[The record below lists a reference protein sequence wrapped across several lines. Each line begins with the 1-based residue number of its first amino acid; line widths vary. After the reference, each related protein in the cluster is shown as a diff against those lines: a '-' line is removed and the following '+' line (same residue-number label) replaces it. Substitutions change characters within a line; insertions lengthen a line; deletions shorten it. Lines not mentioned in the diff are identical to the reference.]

1 MNHIKKSLFLSFA
14 MAIIIILLP
23 AGAKAE
29 KKIGVLIF
37 SESERHID
45 SYKGIMDQLKKDGFG
60 ESKVKYTIENA
71 KGSKAKAVE
80 AARNFAAAKVNLII
94 AIGTTAAIAA
104 ATETKNIPIVF
115 SMVFDPVESG
125 IAYSWKSSDNNTTG
139 ASPRIPMSMLLDRL
153 KEFMK
158 IKRLAVLYTP
168 GEKNSEAHLIEIQKT
183 QANSHIKV
191 DPVILTKKE
200 EVPHILAEVLRTAD
214 AIYLTGSTIV
224 IETVPIIV
232 DLANKAKVATVTHR
246 DDFIDKGVLLA
257 VSADAYLVGRLA
269 GKKAVQILKGAKP
282 SSIPIESEKK
292 LEIILNMKT
301 AKAGQF
307 QIPPAFMKKVTKTV
321 E

>member
-1 MNHIKKSLFLSFA
+1 MHGSKKLF
-14 MAIIIILLP
+14 IIFTAFLIVT
-23 AGAKAE
+23 AFSAEARAE

-37 SESERHID
+37 SESERHMD

-80 AARNFAAAKVNLII
+80 TARKFVAAKVNIII

-104 ATETKNIPIVF
+104 TIETKDIPIVF

-125 IAYSWKSSDNNTTG
+125 IADAWKSSGNNTTG
-139 ASPRIPMSMLLDRL
+139 ASPRIPMSMLLSRL
-153 KEFMK
+153 KEFTPV
-158 IKRLAVLYTP
+158 KRLAVLYTP
-168 GEKNSEAHLIEIQKT
+168 GEKNSEAHLIEIQKN
-183 QANSHIKV
+183 QAAFHIKV
-191 DPVILTKKE
+191 DPVILIKKE
-200 EVPHILAEVLRTAD
+200 EVPQIMAEVLRTAD

-232 DLANKAKVATVTHR
+232 DMANKAKVATVTHR

-269 GKKAVQILKGAKP
+269 GEKAVKILKGAKP

-301 AKAGQF
+301 AKSGQF
-307 QIPPAFMKKVTKTV
+307 QIPPEFMEKVTKII